1 MQKEWDATYG
11 YAPVSSS
18 ISTNFPRKSEKNSKK
33 KNFGKLEFSR
43 HFFVYKR
50 NDVTMTSLFQHK
62 TPSGAFDPEV
72 FAAPSTHSTSIT
84 ELPLSSQNMVPGHEL
99 HRTESL
105 GLKCLSDK
113 PLLVS
118 QIRNGSSQIFSL
130 LRSAIYRNHQKHGFC
145 I

>member
-1 MQKEWDATYG
+1 M
-11 YAPVSSS
+11 
-18 ISTNFPRKSEKNSKK
+18 
-33 KNFGKLEFSR
+33 
-43 HFFVYKR
+43 
-50 NDVTMTSLFQHK
+50 MTLPFKHK

-84 ELPLSSQNMVPGHEL
+84 ELPLSSQNMVPINGHEL

-118 QIRNGSSQIFSL
+118 QIRNGSLAVGSL
-130 LRSAIYRNHQKHGFC
+130 SVTNSYL
-145 I
+145 

>member
-1 MQKEWDATYG
+1 MQKEWEATYG
-11 YAPVSSS
+11 YAPVSW
-18 ISTNFPRKSEKNSKK
+18 KNSV
-33 KNFGKLEFSR
+33 FSITFYHDQNCTSFIR
-43 HFFVYKR
+43 YRYVM
-50 NDVTMTSLFQHK
+50 MTSLFQHK

-84 ELPLSSQNMVPGHEL
+84 ELPLSSQNMVPINGHEL

-118 QIRNGSSQIFSL
+118 QIRNGSILS
-130 LRSAIYRNHQKHGFC
+130 SAPSVDKF
-145 I
+145 

>member
-1 MQKEWDATYG
+1 MGCHLWLCTGKFLK
-11 YAPVSSS
+11 
-18 ISTNFPRKSEKNSKK
+18 ISVKNFKNFKK
-33 KNFGKLEFSR
+33 KIPENFWKNFWHL
-43 HFFVYKR
+43 FFR
-50 NDVTMTSLFQHK
+50 NFDKCHYVMMTSLFKHK

-118 QIRNGSSQIFSL
+118 QIRNSSKLVRKSFL
-130 LRSAIYRNHQKHGFC
+130 LQSDTYQNQSKHGFGF
-145 I
+145 

>member
-11 YAPVSSS
+11 YAPVSLS
-18 ISTNFPRKSEKNSKK
+18 ISANFPRKSKNFKK
-33 KNFGKLEFSR
+33 LFGKLEFSR
-43 HFFVYKR
+43 HFFIYTR

-118 QIRNGSSQIFSL
+118 QIRNGSTQIFSL
-130 LRSAIYRNHQKHGFC
+130 LRSATYQNHLKHGFC